1 MPIGWP
7 RPGVQVRVVDERG
20 YPVPAGRTGELAIV
34 GEALA
39 LGYLDDPAQ
48 TARRFISLPDT
59 GERAYLSG
67 DRVRLSAGAL
77 RFVGRADR
85 QLKIAGLRVD
95 PLEIENALLA
105 VPAVREAAVLP
116 LWSAGDA
123 CTLAAFVSGCE
134 AVPALR
140 EALRQ
145 SLPAAAV
152 PDRWQVLERLPRN
165 ANNKIDRHAL
175 RALLGPGLGAAAG
188 EAGAEGATATEQVV
202 MSAWRAVLGELA
214 LTPASNFFEL
224 GGKSLQAIQVSSR
237 LAQALQRDV
246 AVSLLFRHAT
256 VQALARALEAP
267 AAHRP
272 PAVQDPFAPLL
283 TLQQAGEGAPV
294 LWCLQPA
301 EGLAWSYLRLAPH
314 LPRVTLQGLQMDPA
328 LALGAADFE
337 ALVGSLLR
345 RLLAVQPQGPY
356 HLLGWSLGGGL
367 AQALAARL
375 AGRGERVALLALM
388 DSYPAEAWAPHPVPV
403 SEDVLRTLL
412 GVNGDFDSAALD
424 APALRLRL
432 LRPGSPFA
440 GLGEQGLELWTRAAL
455 HQMQVFR
462 RAPTP
467 RFDAPMVFY
476 RALRNPP
483 GLPEPESW
491 HAHVPAAGIECV
503 PLDCTHDGM
512 SDPLPMARIGAD
524 LARRIGGA
532 A

>member
-1 MPIGWP
+1 
-7 RPGVQVRVVDERG
+7 V
-20 YPVPAGRTGELAIV
+20 
-34 GEALA
+34 
-39 LGYLDDPAQ
+39 
-48 TARRFISLPDT
+48 
-59 GERAYLSG
+59 
-67 DRVRLSAGAL
+67 
-77 RFVGRADR
+77 
-85 QLKIAGLRVD
+85 
-95 PLEIENALLA
+95 
-105 VPAVREAAVLP
+105 
-116 LWSAGDA
+116 

-134 AVPALR
+134 DVQALR

-175 RALLGPGLGAAAG
+175 RSLLVGTPTNAAAG
-188 EAGAEGATATEQVV
+188 SDTERIV
-202 MSAWRAVLGELA
+202 MQAWRDVLGDRP

-283 TLQQAGEGAPV
+283 TLQQAGTGAPV
-294 LWCLQPA
+294 LWCLHPA
-301 EGLAWSYLRLAPH
+301 EGLAWGDLRLAPH

-328 LALGAADFE
+328 QALAANDFDG
-337 ALVGSLLR
+337 LVDALLR
-345 RLLAVQPQGPY
+345 RLQAQQRHGPY

-367 AQALAARL
+367 AQALAVRL
-375 AGRGERVALLALM
+375 AACGETVALLALM
-388 DSYPAEAWAPHPVPV
+388 DSYPAEAWVSHPAPTL
-403 SEDVLRTLL
+403 EDVLRTLL
-412 GVNGDFDSAALD
+412 GVNGDFDTAGLEAS
-424 APALRLRL
+424 ALRLRL

-440 GLGEQGLELWTRAAL
+440 GLGEDGLERWSRAAL
-455 HQMQVFR
+455 YQMQLFR
-462 RAPTP
+462 RGRTP
-467 RFDAPMVFY
+467 GFAGPMVFY

-483 GLPEPESW
+483 GAPPLQAW
-491 HAHVPAAGIECV
+491 HAHVPAQGMACV
-503 PLDCTHDGM
+503 ELDCTHDGM
-512 SDPLPMARIGAD
+512 SDPQPMACIGAD
-524 LARRIGGA
+524 LVRQIGGA